1 MTTPP
6 QGILRADS
14 RPLGWSRRVVG
25 LLRSA
30 RPTTRVWFDLL
41 APGAMLT
48 AVRGDNDL
56 PLSRVALVFAVA
68 VLFHA
73 SANFLNDA
81 NDTAVDAASAEPSR
95 YLRASLTG
103 QVSIRDLTVT
113 GWALVLV
120 CLLVAAFLPWP
131 TVLLVALL
139 ATLSAAYNCPPVR
152 LSGRPLVL
160 QLFWPAVWTIMF
172 ACCAIAADSDRWRT
186 ALPFLLFVAL
196 FMGIG
201 EGITQDIRDIDNDAS
216 GGRRT
221 TPVVLGL
228 RASTALAWSGQLLSL
243 GAWLW
248 FAARVHLAPGWTVA
262 GGAAVAVWLGVF
274 GWLASRL
281 WHRLDKRA
289 ARLTHL
295 GPIYVFSVVNLTVIL
310 AGLTGG
316 ASFSS

>member
-6 QGILRADS
+6 RGEVRIGAVPRRA
-14 RPLGWSRRVVG
+14 RPLAG

-41 APGAMLT
+41 APAAMLT
-48 AVRGDNDL
+48 AVWDGAAVPL
-56 PLSRVALVFAVA
+56 PRIVLVFVVA

-95 YLRASLTG
+95 HLRASITG
-103 QVSIRDLTVT
+103 EVGVRDLTVA
-113 GWALVLV
+113 GWVLVAV
-120 CLLVAAFLPWP
+120 CLLVSALLPWP

-139 ATLSAAYNCPPVR
+139 AALSAAYNCPPVR
-152 LSGRPLVL
+152 LSGRPYVL
-160 QLFWPAVWTIMF
+160 QVFWPAVWTVMF
-172 ACCAIAADSDRWRT
+172 ACCAIATGSQHWRR

-196 FMGIG
+196 FMGVG
-201 EGITQDIRDIDNDAS
+201 EGITQDIRDVDNDAA

-228 RASTALAWSGQLLSL
+228 RASTAIAWTAQFLSL

-248 FAARVHLAPGWTVA
+248 FAGNVHLAPVWTVA
-262 GGAAVAVWLGVF
+262 GGAAVAVWLAVF
-274 GWLASRL
+274 GWLGRTL
-281 WHRLDKRA
+281 WYGMDKRS

-295 GPIYVFSVVNLTVIL
+295 GPIAAFSVVNLTVVI

-316 ASFSS
+316 VRLPS